1 VLIWPMLNLY
11 MQFAPLLLIE
21 NYQENS
27 QIASV
32 EIFSRI
38 KELSV
43 SELSV
48 EISKNIDAPTFV
60 IFLLLYFY
68 KFEHFLHSYLVTCN
82 RLYTDWG
89 LFVKDR

>member
-1 VLIWPMLNLY
+1 M
-11 MQFAPLLLIE
+11 
-21 NYQENS
+21 
-27 QIASV
+27 

-38 KELSV
+38 KVLSV

-68 KFEHFLHSYLVTCN
+68 KFEHFLHSYLEEAIKWSTNYVS
-82 RLYTDWG
+82 G
-89 LFVKDR
+89 LLQVSPGAFTTILTNGR

>member
-1 VLIWPMLNLY
+1 VKNSYLGIFCLELS
-11 MQFAPLLLIE
+11 IE

-60 IFLLLYFY
+60 IF

-89 LFVKDR
+89 FFVKDR